1 MTKIHFK
8 ILFIFSFFFIFTNCK
23 TNRIVNKE
31 KQGKWI
37 YKDTVN
43 EVIYKSV
50 GKYKKGI
57 EQKTWRYYATKKL
70 IKKEKYNNGICYVTN
85 YYNSGKISSK
95 GKTKMVITDGNV
107 HWFYFDDWF
116 FYTENGQLTTTKNY
130 ADGELISE
138 TKY

>member
-57 EQKTWRYYATKKL
+57 EQKTWRYYANKRL
-70 IKKEKYNNGICYVTN
+70 IKKEKYQNGICHVTN
-85 YYNSGKISSK
+85 YFSSGKIASR
-95 GKTKMVITDGNV
+95 GKTKMVVTDGNV
-107 HWFYFDDWF
+107 HWFYYDDWF
-116 FYTENGQLTTTKNY
+116 FYDENGKLITPKNY
-130 ADGELISE
+130 SNGELVKE
-138 TKY
+138 TPN